1 MYPLVIISRNL
12 FLLLVVVLLLLPGKN
27 SFVFSLFVENFSRE
41 VSVELLSLVSQQID
55 SPIYDHA

>member
-1 MYPLVIISRNL
+1 MIISRNL

-27 SFVFSLFVENFSRE
+27 SFVFSLFFENFSRE

-55 SPIYDHA
+55 IPIYDHA

>member
-1 MYPLVIISRNL
+1 MIISRNL

-27 SFVFSLFVENFSRE
+27 SFVFSLFFENFSRD